1 MDDSTKSALKL
12 LAFVLVIAGLLIG
25 LVVGLSNAALDTA
38 RYQLHYNSASSAHE
52 WSHGTLDDAK
62 RVVTQ
67 LIKQST
73 EPGEIKLSFDTL
85 RAWETDQGWGFDS
98 TDIVIDYCY
107 MLLPKKDYLAYRA
120 WLEEISKPYVKGEKL
135 LSPPYLPPPWD
146 ALK

>member
-1 MDDSTKSALKL
+1 MDNSTRDALKL
-12 LAFVLVIAGLLIG
+12 LALVVTICGVLIG
-25 LVVGLSNAALDTA
+25 IVIIGSQTAIDASCYRVHYSNA
-38 RYQLHYNSASSAHE
+38 NSTQK

-67 LIKQST
+67 LIKQSD
-73 EPGEIKLSFDTL
+73 EPGEIKLSLGTL